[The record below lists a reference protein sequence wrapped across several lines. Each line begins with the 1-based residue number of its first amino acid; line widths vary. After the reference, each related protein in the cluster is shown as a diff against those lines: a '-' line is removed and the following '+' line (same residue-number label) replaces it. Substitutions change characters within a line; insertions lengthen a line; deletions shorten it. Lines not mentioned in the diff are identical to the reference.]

1 MAHVWTTRAPK
12 PASPELSEGSGTV
25 IHMEPIVLVSAAL
38 LLGLLLGLAA
48 GVPVGRGQGQ
58 ARNAALGAT
67 LQAER
72 RAAAERLAALQ
83 GEQARLAEQ
92 FRALSAEALSA
103 NNAQFLDLAE
113 ARLREAQVRA
123 GGDLDRRSQAVA
135 GLVAPLDDT
144 LRRVEARLHDLEAAR
159 VGAYAALTEQVAA
172 NRVAAA
178 ELTAETAA
186 LVNALR
192 APQSRGR
199 WGELQL
205 RRVVELAG
213 MEARCDFDEQVGLT
227 LAGSVVRPD
236 LVVRLAGGRSVVVD
250 SKVTLAAYLEAAGS
264 SDAAHREERLRAHAR
279 HLRGHVDALAAKEYW
294 TALPDTPEFVVLFV
308 PGEAFLAPALER
320 DAGLLEHAMARR
332 VMIATPT
339 TLVAMLRTVAWSWQ
353 QESLTESA
361 REVFELGRELYARL
375 ATMGEHVDRLGRSL
389 GRAVTDYN
397 AATGSLESRVLVTA
411 RRLHG
416 LGVVSDELPIVR
428 GLDHGPRPLTAAELT
443 VPAAEAARLRPL

>member
-1 MAHVWTTRAPK
+1 MN
-12 PASPELSEGSGTV
+12 SIG
-25 IHMEPIVLVSAAL
+25 VLLAGL
-38 LLGLLLGLAA
+38 LLGLLLGA
-48 GVPVGRGQGQ
+48 GAGIPLGRGQGRAQ
-58 ARNAALGAT
+58 GLAQNASLTAT

-72 RAAAERLAALQ
+72 RAAAERLATAH
-83 GEQARLAEQ
+83 GEQARLTEQ

-113 ARLREAQVRA
+113 ARLREAQA
-123 GGDLDRRSQAVA
+123 GAGNDLDKRRHAVA
-135 GLVAPLDDT
+135 GLVAPLEDT
-144 LRRVEARLHDLEAAR
+144 LHRVEGRLQELEAAR

-172 NRVAAA
+172 NRVAS
-178 ELTAETAA
+178 ELLTSETAA
-186 LVNALR
+186 LVTALR
-192 APQSRGR
+192 APHTRGR

-227 LAGSVVRPD
+227 VAGSTLRPD
-236 LVVRLAGGRSVVVD
+236 LVVRLAGGRSVIVD

-264 SDAAHREERLRAHAR
+264 SDAAHRDERMRAHAR
-279 HLRGHVDALAAKEYW
+279 HLRAHVDFLAAKEYW
-294 TALPDTPEFVVLFV
+294 AALPGTPEFVVLFV
-308 PGEAFLAPALER
+308 PGEAFLGPALER
-320 DAGLLEHAMARR
+320 DEGLLEHAMSRR
-332 VMIATPT
+332 VIIATPT

-361 REVFELGRELYARL
+361 REVFELGRELYSRL
-375 ATMGEHVDRLGRSL
+375 GTMGEHLDRLGRSL

-411 RRLHG
+411 RKLHG
-416 LGVVSDELPIVR
+416 LGIGADDLPMPR